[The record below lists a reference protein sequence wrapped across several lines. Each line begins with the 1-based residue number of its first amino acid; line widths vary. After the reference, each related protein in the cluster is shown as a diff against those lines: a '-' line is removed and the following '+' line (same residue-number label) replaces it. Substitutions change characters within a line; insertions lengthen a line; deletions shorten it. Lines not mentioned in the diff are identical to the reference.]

1 MTTHS
6 GIQHPRLPTVDPNR
20 LVYTLDILTDGSERT
35 GHGAAFL
42 TVRRAPRS
50 HDNST
55 CVESIVDD
63 SDPSHPILARYA
75 VSGLPNLTARLCADQ
90 RLRLASTRAAFVPNL
105 DPMSII
111 GVPSL
116 LLALSNAGAEK
127 LFVAG
132 PAGVDNYVESMVD
145 IVLGRSKLYPAATTC
160 EVPSLHG
167 ACWWKVYDDEFL
179 LVHAKDIDLERAKE
193 KRKHESSD
201 DADSDSST
209 STSPSSDESSRNEP
223 DDEDTDG
230 SCEVDDETTRPSIA
244 YIFTL
249 KGTNN
254 SFAILPPGRD
264 PRSPLLPAT
273 LHPLPESVSFANQCP
288 LSFVLFLDPRQSGPS
303 DTQLH
308 GKLLALC
315 QLFYATLPNDSDWD
329 PGLLMRASHQAI
341 KLNEHLPSAFH
352 TNMLRKGR
360 ILNALDEAHANTAEN
375 HGLVD
380 RATQIQRVKS
390 CASLIIRQGSDQS
403 IHLIDRRKRIRCR
416 ITEKEASIKDD
427 ISTSSEAATAKRKDI
442 TDLDASLSA
451 LSAFYQENYKNTES
465 AKAACDDNEIAL
477 EDDFDSDGDG
487 DDVLD
492 NGERA
497 VETRG
502 VESPTEQ
509 QLDPHKPHLIV
520 LGTGCAS
527 PSPLRGSSGYALLLP
542 TVEEASGSKT
552 PTHCLNLAGLVECG
566 EGCLT
571 TLQRHLPS
579 LKSNGS
585 KALDIW
591 LSQVRFIWISHAHLD
606 HYSELP
612 LVVEAIARASDRKDS
627 CTCKQ
632 KSDQSYSQRRLD
644 GTTGCSCMFLPIV
657 IAPPKVLRYLD
668 TSLARNKGKRNR
680 VSNNTHIS
688 RKRSHCQST
697 QIRNEECRPKRLYYG
712 VSNQDFNNS
721 PFASSIRGM
730 LFGTELPASLTSRY
744 RPLASLQSVPVTH
757 CPQAFA
763 LLLGVMIPGNRL
775 FYLCYSGDTRPSQAL
790 VQACKHA
797 THTSGGQIDLL
808 IHETTFDDD
817 DEGKQNA
824 ISKRHSTV
832 MEAVEIA
839 MQMNAKCC
847 LFTHFSQ
854 RYSLL
859 PPESATKASEKTRQ
873 NRLSVCSAVDGMS
886 IPLLDAAA
894 IFPLLNDCSQ
904 HISSG
909 DII

>member
-1 MTTHS
+1 
-6 GIQHPRLPTVDPNR
+6 
-20 LVYTLDILTDGSERT
+20 
-35 GHGAAFL
+35 
-42 TVRRAPRS
+42 
-50 HDNST
+50 
-55 CVESIVDD
+55 
-63 SDPSHPILARYA
+63 

-105 DPMSII
+105 DTAAII

-145 IVLGRSKLYPAATTC
+145 IVLGRGKLYPAATTC
-160 EVPSLHG
+160 EVPSLQG
-167 ACWWKVYDDEFL
+167 SDCWWNVYDDEFL

-193 KRKHESSD
+193 KRNHESSD

-209 STSPSSDESSRNEP
+209 CTSPSSDETSRNEP

-230 SCEVDDETTRPSIA
+230 SCEVDDESTRPSIA

-254 SFAILPPGRD
+254 SFAVLPPGRD

-273 LHPLPESVSFANQCP
+273 LHPLPESVASANQCP
-288 LSFVLFLDPRQSGPS
+288 LSFVLFLDPRQAGPS
-303 DTQLH
+303 DTQLN

-315 QLFYATLPNDSDWD
+315 QVFYATLPNDSDWD

-341 KLNEHLPSAFH
+341 KLSDHLPFAYH
-352 TNMLRKGR
+352 INKRRKER
-360 ILNALDEAHANTAEN
+360 VMSALDELHPNSAEKHA
-375 HGLVD
+375 LVD
-380 RATQIQRVKS
+380 RPTQIQIQRINS
-390 CASLIIRQGSDQS
+390 CASLIIRLGSDHS

-416 ITEKEASIKDD
+416 ISEKEASIKGD
-427 ISTSSEAATAKRKDI
+427 ISTSSEAATAKRKDENV
-442 TDLDASLSA
+442 SA
-451 LSAFYQENYKNTES
+451 LSAFYQGKYNSMES
-465 AKAACDDNEIAL
+465 AKAVLCDDNEIAL
-477 EDDFDSDGDG
+477 EDDSDGCGDG
-487 DDVLD
+487 SDAFD
-492 NGERA
+492 NDRRA
-497 VETRG
+497 VESHG
-502 VESPTEQ
+502 VESPAEQ
-509 QLDPHKPHLIV
+509 QLNPRKPHLIV

-571 TLQRHLPS
+571 TLHRHLPS
-579 LKSNGS
+579 LKSSDS
-585 KALDIW
+585 KALDVW

-612 LVVEAIARASDRKDS
+612 LVVEAIARASDRNDS
-627 CTCKQ
+627 CTCMQ
-632 KSDQSYSQRRLD
+632 RSDHSRNPYCM
-644 GTTGCSCMFLPIV
+644 TGCSCMFPPIV

-668 TSLARNKGKRNR
+668 TFLARNKGKR
-680 VSNNTHIS
+680 SHKPSNTHIS
-688 RKRSHCQST
+688 RKRSHCQSSES
-697 QIRNEECRPKRLYYG
+697 IGNDDCRPKRLYYG

-721 PFASSIRGM
+721 PFASSLRRM
-730 LFGTELPASLTSRY
+730 LFDAELPSSLTSRY
-744 RPLASLQSVPVTH
+744 RPLASLQSIPVTH

-763 LLLGVMIPGNRL
+763 LLLGVMIPDNRL
-775 FYLCYSGDTRPSQAL
+775 FHLCYSGDTRPSQAL
-790 VQACKHA
+790 VQSCKHA
-797 THTSGGQIDLL
+797 VQSRGGQIDLL

-832 MEAVEIA
+832 LEAVEIA

-854 RYSLL
+854 RYSSL
-859 PPESATKASEKTRQ
+859 PPESAAKASEGTTK
-873 NRLSVCSAVDGMS
+873 NLLSVCSAVDGMS
-886 IPLLDAAA
+886 IPILDAEA

-904 HISSG
+904 RITSG
-909 DII
+909 KILNDEEVE